1 MKLPKMKFTA
11 AGDMLIQRV
20 ISTEYEGFEEVS
32 AYIRKGD
39 AKFFNFESII
49 YREGLWGNYFNGG
62 SFHNSDPRTLDIAA
76 KYGFNML
83 SFANNH
89 TFDWGYGGLIS
100 TLDALKK
107 TDFVH
112 AGVGMNL
119 DEAAAPAYLDTP
131 TGRVA
136 LIAMT
141 SSVTSV
147 ADMAGRQSRR
157 IPGRPGVNM
166 LRTPR
171 YMELPAEKL
180 AVLREI
186 AEESGINADRNIS
199 RAEGYVGLKENESTV
214 ELGYAMEFRLG
225 EETKYHINLSK
236 VDMARLER
244 AIEEA
249 RAQADY
255 ILVSIHGHELSGNA
269 KENPAPF
276 LVEFAHRAIDMGA
289 HAVLGHGPHLLRPL
303 EIYKNRP
310 IFYSLGDFMLHNE
323 SVTFAPEDMYEK
335 YGLTSDDPL
344 YEIYRKRSRNY
355 TVGLLTDHR
364 MMEAVIPYFE
374 MEDGVLTR
382 LELLPIELGFG
393 EPRYRLGN
401 PRVCKDRG
409 IIERLAQMSAAYGTE
424 ITVNDE
430 GIGVV
435 TLPETE
441 K

>member
-20 ISTEYEGFEEVS
+20 ISTEYEGFKKVS
-32 AYIRKGD
+32 DYIKKGD
-39 AKFFNFESII
+39 ARFFNFESII
-49 YREGLWGNYFNGG
+49 YKEGIWGNQFNGG
-62 SFHNSDPRTLDIAA
+62 SFHNSDPKTLKIAE
-76 KYGFNML
+76 KYGFNMM

-100 TLDALKK
+100 TLEALKN

-112 AGVGMNL
+112 TGVGMNL
-119 DEAAAPAYLDTP
+119 DEAAAPAYLETP

-136 LIAMT
+136 LISMA
-141 SSVTSV
+141 SSIAGAS
-147 ADMAGRQSRR
+147 AMAGRQSRR
-157 IPGRPGVNM
+157 IVGRPGVNA
-166 LRTPR
+166 LRTKS
-171 YMELPAEKL
+171 YIEVTKEQFD
-180 AVLREI
+180 VLKDI
-186 AEESGINADRNIS
+186 AENSGVNAGYAIS
-199 RAEGYVGLKENESTV
+199 RAEGYVPLKENEDTV
-214 ELGYAMEFRLG
+214 ELSYMVKFQLG
-225 EETKYHINLSK
+225 DKTKHHVELVES
-236 VDMARLER
+236 DMKRLER
-244 AIEEA
+244 AIYEA
-249 RAQADY
+249 KSQADY
-255 ILVSIHGHELSGNA
+255 ILVSIHGHEVTGNA
-269 KENPAPF
+269 KENPAEF

-344 YEIYRKRSRNY
+344 CDIYRKRSRNY

-374 MEDGVLTR
+374 MEDGELTH
-382 LELLPIELGFG
+382 LELFPIELGFG

-401 PRVCKDRG
+401 PRFCSDRG
-409 IIERLAQMSAAYGTE
+409 IIERLAEMSAPYGTE
-424 ITVNDE
+424 ISVNDE
-430 GIGVV
+430 GIGIVK
-435 TLPETE
+435 L